1 MLTAEYNDHANT
13 STLWYCPDCGTPH
26 QSDVIYEAPA
36 SDSSSVGSNYSSLSE
51 GEPLSTDASTQNA
64 TTAFSDTSIYSVGS
78 PAAVY
83 SPIARNQYISTA
95 RKSLRLLT
103 INFQSIRKK
112 GRNIDLLV
120 ETTKPDVILGTET
133 WLSQDMPSSYFF
145 NPALGYKVYR
155 RDRPQDPHDGV
166 LLAVKDDIE
175 VLDVERHKELELI
188 TDIIKVG
195 KKKMILGSYYRPPD
209 KTDEDYLTSVQS

>member
-1 MLTAEYNDHANT
+1 MLTVEYNDLANT
-13 STLWYCPDCGTPH
+13 SWYCLNCGTPH

-51 GEPLSTDASTQNA
+51 GEPLSPDASTHNS
-64 TTAFSDTSIYSVGS
+64 TTAFSDTSIHSMGS
-78 PAAVY
+78 PAAAS
-83 SPIARNQYISTA
+83 SPKARNQYISTA

-133 WLSQDMPSSYFF
+133 WLSLHHTSST
-145 NPALGYKVYR
+145 L
-155 RDRPQDPHDGV
+155 
-166 LLAVKDDIE
+166 LLATKFIV
-175 VLDVERHKELELI
+175 
-188 TDIIKVG
+188 
-195 KKKMILGSYYRPPD
+195 
-209 KTDEDYLTSVQS
+209 